1 MNMCK
6 RVTVAFVAAV
16 LLWINHVSAQT
27 QPVVTGSDIPDAA
40 AWRIWL
46 NQKSEVPGNH
56 SEAFTTYLDSLRLL
70 APGDTA
76 VLQAALEYYA
86 TQEAALRT
94 ATNSKID
101 ASDEN
106 RDAVTASKLQ
116 SAFQTK
122 VAALVS
128 ATRTQ
133 LSSHLSANGA
143 AALAQFIQGEKKHMT
158 ISPLDA
164 TLAKTRPTI
173 DYEPAAYHASGHAED
188 TQMGFGYSTYASM
201 WMSVAGRNSNGEP
214 FGTFYQQIGAQGT
227 TSPCTGSCL
236 SAYHS
241 AVMSYNH
248 AGGGVQRHTVANQHP
263 NTGMNASYVYSWP
276 FDATNNSY
284 WDSEV
289 AEVSLQCTVAGIFL
303 SFNPMYPSAG
313 SNLPK

>member
-1 MNMCK
+1 
-6 RVTVAFVAAV
+6 
-16 LLWINHVSAQT
+16 
-27 QPVVTGSDIPDAA
+27 
-40 AWRIWL
+40 
-46 NQKSEVPGNH
+46 
-56 SEAFTTYLDSLRLL
+56 
-70 APGDTA
+70 
-76 VLQAALEYYA
+76 
-86 TQEAALRT
+86 LRT
-94 ATNSKID
+94 TNNAKID

-106 RDAVTASKLQ
+106 RDVVTASKLQ

-122 VAALVS
+122 MAALVS

-143 AALAQFIQGEKKHMT
+143 TALSQFIQDEKKHMT

-164 TLAKTRPTI
+164 TLTQTKTPI
-173 DYEPAAYHASGHAED
+173 HYEAAAYHASGHAED
-188 TQMGFGYSTYASM
+188 TQMGFDYSTYASV
-201 WMSVAGRNSNGEP
+201 WMSVAGGNSNGEP
-214 FGTFYQQIGAQGT
+214 FGKFYQQIGAQGT
-227 TSPCTGSCL
+227 ASPCTGSCL

-241 AVMSYNH
+241 AVRSYNH
-248 AGGGVQRHTVANQHP
+248 AGGGLQRHTVANQHA

-313 SNLPK
+313 SNPSK